1 MCSVAQWPW
10 HEPEPVKYWTPRPS
24 QVRLLV
30 PAGHDAA
37 RPQPLEPTITSRMS
51 PTAAD
56 AMIAPDLQVSD
67 HISIDRALDVLR
79 GSHSQ
84 YVLIRDDA
92 GRCAGIITLDQ
103 LTAHAPKPWYAE
115 NTRVRDIA
123 HDRGPFAHPGMLASE
138 AAAAMRERSLTIL
151 PVVDEDGFAVGILTT
166 ARLQALLGT
175 PPEDTDRP

>member
-1 MCSVAQWPW
+1 
-10 HEPEPVKYWTPRPS
+10 
-24 QVRLLV
+24 
-30 PAGHDAA
+30 
-37 RPQPLEPTITSRMS
+37 MS

-56 AMIAPDLQVSD
+56 AMIAPDLQISD
-67 HISIDRALDVLR
+67 HVSIDRALDVLR
-79 GSHSQ
+79 GSRTQ

-103 LTAHAPKPWYAE
+103 LTAHAAQPWYAE
-115 NTRVRDIA
+115 DTRVRDIA
-123 HDRGPFAHPGMLASE
+123 HDSGPFAHPGMPASE

-175 PPEDTDRP
+175 LPEDTDRP